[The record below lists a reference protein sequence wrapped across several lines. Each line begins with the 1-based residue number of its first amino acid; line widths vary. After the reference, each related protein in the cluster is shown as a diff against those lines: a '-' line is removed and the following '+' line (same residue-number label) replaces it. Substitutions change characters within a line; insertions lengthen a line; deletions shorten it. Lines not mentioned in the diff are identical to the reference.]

1 MTDNAANMVATAD
14 SLNLPHLPCS
24 AHTLNLV
31 VKNAIKASI
40 TNTVEEA
47 KRVVMFFKR
56 SAKATYK
63 LFEMQT
69 KLNYAQQKLK
79 QDCPIRWNSTYEML
93 KRLKN
98 NRIPL
103 VSCVASINIKS
114 KLEERDWTVIEQ
126 ATSVLELVNAVTIE
140 IIGEKIVTLSTMGVL
155 IRSLLKKISEKMENE
170 SMCKEVSKLCKEIVR
185 GIKEKFEC
193 MFDSEIINSAII
205 LDPRFKKEG
214 FLGDV
219 ARYESCYDNL
229 VSKLIP
235 LQSEANDSDEGS
247 QQETFENDD
256 VWEVF
261 KFQEQTPVNN
271 FNPRISAV
279 SELDRY
285 LSDKKIKIK
294 DDPLHW
300 WHTRGEVYPTLHK
313 FVKQYLS
320 IPASSVPCE
329 RIFSKAGQILTEKR
343 SRITSQKLKE
353 MMFIQHNYRPE

>member
-140 IIGEKIVTLSTMGVL
+140 IIGEKIVTLSTMGAL

-205 LDPRFKKEG
+205 LDPRFKKVG
-214 FLGDV
+214 F
-219 ARYESCYDNL
+219 
-229 VSKLIP
+229 
-235 LQSEANDSDEGS
+235 
-247 QQETFENDD
+247 
-256 VWEVF
+256 
-261 KFQEQTPVNN
+261 
-271 FNPRISAV
+271 
-279 SELDRY
+279 
-285 LSDKKIKIK
+285 
-294 DDPLHW
+294 
-300 WHTRGEVYPTLHK
+300 
-313 FVKQYLS
+313 
-320 IPASSVPCE
+320 
-329 RIFSKAGQILTEKR
+329 
-343 SRITSQKLKE
+343 
-353 MMFIQHNYRPE
+353 